1 MVGWII
7 WFIFGIMLVVLLSGF
22 VLPKV
27 FLKIY
32 ESSYPVRDRAL
43 GKYKIHDSVSM
54 LYEPS
59 LTVKKYIKKYQI
71 YVLSDRREKLFIGEW
86 AQKVASI
93 SYDVIAYNVH
103 NRIIGI
109 YNVVEKYNGNKCT
122 HATTLPEDTDFVSL
136 RLISVE
142 GKSFPREVK
151 APREFW
157 IWAGVV
163 SGCAA
168 ATVDAGLWV
177 FISFVLQCLRGFSG
191 DVALAGRSWASI
203 MILTAIS
210 VAAFAY
216 AVLVTVFWRKKA
228 GYYGK
233 L

>member
-1 MVGWII
+1 
-7 WFIFGIMLVVLLSGF
+7 MLVVLLSGF

-27 FLKIY
+27 FLQIY

-43 GKYKIHDSVSM
+43 GKYRIHDSVSM

-59 LTVKKYIKKYQI
+59 VTVKKYIKKYQI
-71 YVLSDRREKLFIGEW
+71 YVFSDRREKLFIGEW

-93 SYDVIAYNVH
+93 SYDVIAYNVN

-109 YNVVEKYNGNKCT
+109 YNVIEKYNGNKCT
-122 HATTLPEDTDFVSL
+122 HSTVLPEDTDYVSL

-151 APREFW
+151 APYKFW
-157 IWAGVV
+157 IWV
-163 SGCAA
+163 SVFSVCAA

-203 MILTAIS
+203 MVLTALS
-210 VAAFAY
+210 VVAFTC
-216 AVLVTVFWRKKA
+216 AVLATVFLRKKA